1 MYFIEFFFILVGLF
15 QSTFK
20 YAATLSCHTNLKVN
34 LTIMSTQESEGGED
48 NYEILRQCL
57 KKPCTNLL
65 RKILLKRFNR
75 CDDIVRAIPLEEVSD
90 QTRTALANK
99 SKIKSLHFKV
109 LCDIFQSGVCN
120 GYIGPPAIGWLSPE
134 EEEGVPTG
142 NDSVTDD
149 IIRIWKLWQ
158 LHIENNPDETVTDN
172 EFNKALTTLLDIGK
186 RLGSNEDFKELGFEF
201 TKEICCTCKTNP
213 GNIPKVINV
222 NQI

>member
-109 LCDIFQSGVCN
+109 LCDIFSIWCLQWLYWSSGDWLAVSRGGRRSSN
-120 GYIGPPAIGWLSPE
+120 GKW
-134 EEEGVPTG
+134 
-142 NDSVTDD
+142 
-149 IIRIWKLWQ
+149 
-158 LHIENNPDETVTDN
+158 
-172 EFNKALTTLLDIGK
+172 
-186 RLGSNEDFKELGFEF
+186 
-201 TKEICCTCKTNP
+201 
-213 GNIPKVINV
+213 
-222 NQI
+222 

>member
-1 MYFIEFFFILVGLF
+1 M
-15 QSTFK
+15 
-20 YAATLSCHTNLKVN
+20 
-34 LTIMSTQESEGGED
+34 
-48 NYEILRQCL
+48 
-57 KKPCTNLL
+57 
-65 RKILLKRFNR
+65 
-75 CDDIVRAIPLEEVSD
+75 EEVSD

-172 EFNKALTTLLDIGK
+172 EFNKAFTTLLDIGK
-186 RLGSNEDFKELGFEF
+186 RLSSNELLARP
-201 TKEICCTCKTNP
+201 IL
-213 GNIPKVINV
+213 VIFLK
-222 NQI
+222 